1 MEHDCWEFDF
11 VRMRYHKEEQLDV
24 GTEACY
30 VKLCGST
37 RPAYVLAATK
47 DGKSTDLMYV
57 YQPMGL
63 SRQYDLQGSIL
74 ARFQNL
80 HVALSFLQ
88 VASTGLGIKYMDN
101 ACTVPMAEQ
110 EGNAEAQKAILSQWQ
125 TLKAAYDIEAC
136 EFSVKK
142 ELEHLPPLQSW
153 SSMIDLLNVIA
164 PSVCDTHKKWM
175 YTQEE
180 KNSL

>member
-1 MEHDCWEFDF
+1 M
-11 VRMRYHKEEQLDV
+11 DV

-63 SRQYDLQGSIL
+63 SRQHVLQGSIF
-74 ARFQNL
+74 ARFKNL

-88 VASTGLGIKYMDN
+88 VASTALGIKYMDN
-101 ACTVPMAEQ
+101 ACTVPIAEQ
-110 EGNAEAQKAILSQWQ
+110 EGNAEVQKAILSQWQ

-136 EFSVKK
+136 ESSVKK
-142 ELEHLPPLQSW
+142 ELEDLPQVQSW

-164 PSVCDTHKKWM
+164 PSVCDTRKKWM

-180 KNSL
+180 KNTL